1 MNGLAKLDIEQLRMV
16 LVIARE
22 MVPQRFGKRDMSA
35 VFRLLNDCQALMP
48 VLPAAIKWEQ
58 AFLGYQ
64 KERADSPRVTCSR
77 LLS

>member
-48 VLPAAIKWEQ
+48 VLPAAIK
-58 AFLGYQ
+58 LGTRHFWVTKRKGQ
-64 KERADSPRVTCSR
+64 TVLALRAAGS
-77 LLS
+77 